1 MAGEGEGEDDEE
13 EEWIMSSEW
22 AEHFR
27 SSPSVQRYLK
37 DAIGGGKG
45 KRGGIGG
52 SKSRGSGG
60 GSGGKGA
67 ATRSGGKGKTKHQQ
81 PGSKGGGTKKS
92 RRAAAAGGASSSA
105 STGVGASEDQEE
117 TAKDVT
123 DAKESM
129 ELELAKIQAR
139 ALLYAEKQ
147 KNRQLEDAIVP
158 S

>member
-1 MAGEGEGEDDEE
+1 MPPGSCLTPQSACDFPR
-13 EEWIMSSEW
+13 
-22 AEHFR
+22 AHA
-27 SSPSVQRYLK
+27 PVHVHAVK

-117 TAKDVT
+117 SAKEETAKDVT